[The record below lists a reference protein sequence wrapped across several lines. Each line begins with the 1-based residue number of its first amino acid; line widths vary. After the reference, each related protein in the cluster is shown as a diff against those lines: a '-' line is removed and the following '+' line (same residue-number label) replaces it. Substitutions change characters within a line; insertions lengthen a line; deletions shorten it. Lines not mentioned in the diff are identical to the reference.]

1 MSRFAEVIVLALDAH
16 DVMDPLTR
24 EDESRSWRGRFV
36 PIESQWAGSFGIG
49 WATEFER
56 MRPRTGLFAHLESLP
71 WPRPES
77 VQVLIHDEEDDCFG
91 LWMLE
96 EGKLVE
102 VALPRARRY
111 HMPAPPTDEFPPC
124 PGILVRADRIGHDQI
139 RQTPE
144 AERDQ
149 RPAW

>member
-1 MSRFAEVIVLALDAH
+1 MLALDACE
-16 DVMDPLTR
+16 VMEPLTR
-24 EDESRSWRGRFV
+24 DDESRSWRGRFV
-36 PIESQWAGSFGIG
+36 PIDSQWPGSFVIG

-56 MRPRTGLFAHLESLP
+56 MRPRTGLFAYLEALP

-77 VQVLIHDEEDDCFG
+77 VQVLIHDEEDSCFG

-102 VALPRARRY
+102 VALPQTRRY
-111 HMPAPPTDEFPPC
+111 HLPAPPTDEFPPS
-124 PGILVRADRIGHDQI
+124 PGVLVRTDKIGHDQLQ
-139 RQTPE
+139 QTPE

-149 RPAW
+149 RRAW